1 MSVVVP
7 LIGSVVALAVSVI
20 VDPDGASSG
29 TFWQATTASEGTT
42 IRRHARRTR
51 PRAVS
56 GNSRGIMN
64 SLTILIP
71 MQLRGQARPGTVSA
85 GADNGYAMAVL
96 LIGLSVMA
104 ILMTIAMPVWKHDAQ
119 REKEAELVFR
129 GEQYGRALAMFQRKH
144 GPGTTPPTVQALLD
158 DHILRKKYKDP
169 ITNDDFDVLLQGQN
183 AAGSTSTTALTS
195 GRGGTTS
202 TAPQGSSTAQRG
214 AGPGASTNGPVG
226 GIFAFASKSKEQS
239 IRIYKGHSHYNEW
252 QFTAAQLAQAP
263 GAGAPGGVPGAG
275 GPGGRGGPGQQG
287 PGGIPGTGGP
297 GGRGVGPGGRGV
309 TIGPNGQVIGPNGQP
324 VIDPRT
330 GQPVTLP
337 PGARGGAAPGGRGR
351 GN

>member
-20 VDPDGASSG
+20 NDPDGASSG
-29 TFWQATTASEGTT
+29 TFWQATSANEGTT

-183 AAGSTSTTALTS
+183 TPGSTSTTALTS

-226 GIFAFASKSKEQS
+226 GIFAVASKSKEES

-252 QFTAAQLAQAP
+252 LFTAAQLAQAP
-263 GAGAPGGVPGAG
+263 GAGAPGGVPG

-297 GGRGVGPGGRGV
+297 GGRGI